1 MNTHIKPEGP
11 SKGPSKDLF
20 KDPGISSTAS
30 SIVSSIVVLLLF
42 LSSWVWVEVFH
53 FSVLAFFAIV
63 GVFFISLILTI
74 VTLIFVSG
82 ELDDYH
88 RNKTK

>member
-11 SKGPSKDLF
+11 SKGPS
-20 KDPGISSTAS
+20 ISSTAS
-30 SIVSSIVVLLLF
+30 SIVIILLLF
-42 LSSWVWVEVFH
+42 LSSWVVVEVFH

-74 VTLIFVSG
+74 ATLIFVSG

-88 RNKTK
+88 KNKTK